1 MNPILNALVLY
12 FVFRAIFKFRTLGDI
27 DFFPYVYSGVLL
39 LNFFTQSIL
48 QASEQLSINSPLLR
62 RVRVPGEVFV
72 LSSVCSNFINFFFG
86 LVPLFIYFAFTGHF
100 LTFKV
105 FLIPLLLFSVALI
118 TLGISL
124 FLSIAYV
131 FFQDLKYFM
140 PIITTLIF
148 YISPVFYAIDM
159 VGGKTRTIIGMNPL
173 VIYLDSLRNF
183 LSVTGS
189 TNFRY
194 IMFVTILGII
204 FTAGALKFSERNRM
218 KAIFLS

>member
-1 MNPILNALVLY
+1 
-12 FVFRAIFKFRTLGDI
+12 
-27 DFFPYVYSGVLL
+27 
-39 LNFFTQSIL
+39 
-48 QASEQLSINSPLLR
+48 
-62 RVRVPGEVFV
+62 
-72 LSSVCSNFINFFFG
+72 
-86 LVPLFIYFAFTGHF
+86 
-100 LTFKV
+100 
-105 FLIPLLLFSVALI
+105 
-118 TLGISL
+118 
-124 FLSIAYV
+124 
-131 FFQDLKYFM
+131 M